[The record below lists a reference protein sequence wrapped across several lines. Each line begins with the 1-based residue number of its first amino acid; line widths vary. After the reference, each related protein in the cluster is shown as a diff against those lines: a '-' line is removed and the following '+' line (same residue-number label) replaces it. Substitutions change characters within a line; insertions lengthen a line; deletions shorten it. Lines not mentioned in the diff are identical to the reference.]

1 MPKSTPSKTPTGDTD
16 TGGQGCAEQEQVNM
30 EATPSEEVATQVAA
44 QVVEDVESS
53 SSENNSEPQQ
63 KPACSEAKIDQLDRN
78 KEPSTPEGSPA
89 KMSSENEDKS
99 LAKVNRKTIP
109 HEIGDDKEE
118 APINEEKEE
127 EMNKSKRVSGQGTE
141 RQKENRTPPPKTKK
155 FHNIRAVS
163 TPQANKTM
171 MASNVTLA
179 IDESL
184 ELSRITVLS
193 PPSIVNGEV
202 SKRSSRSGAQSK
214 KDDTE
219 AVSFR
224 FRRGSK
230 DMFEELVE
238 VGKTNKEAP
247 KAKKELVEVGKTNK
261 EAPKEKKRKT
271 SEGEKGG

>member
-44 QVVEDVESS
+44 QVVEDMESS

-78 KEPSTPEGSPA
+78 KEPSTPEGTPA
-89 KMSSENEDKS
+89 KVPSENKDKS
-99 LAKVNRKTIP
+99 LAKVDRKTTP
-109 HEIGDDKEE
+109 HEVGDEKEE
-118 APINEEKEE
+118 AAIAEE
-127 EMNKSKRVSGQGTE
+127 EEEGLNKSKRVSGQGME

-202 SKRSSRSGAQSK
+202 SKRLSRSGGAQSK
-214 KDDTE
+214 KDDTD

-230 DMFEELVE
+230 DKFEELVE
-238 VGKTNKEAP
+238 VGKTYK
-247 KAKKELVEVGKTNK
+247 EVGKTNK
-261 EAPKEKKRKT
+261 GAPKEKKRKRKT
-271 SEGEKGG
+271 SEGEEGGKKV